1 MYVLICYGRRR
12 LSLVAFLFII
22 SPVAEKRTLRA
33 GMAVFRV
40 AEEST

>member
-22 SPVAEKRTLRA
+22 SPVAEKKDL
-33 GMAVFRV
+33 
-40 AEEST
+40 ESRNGRI